1 MVSAA
6 RRRIV
11 FKAIRAAILKGN
23 EIEYWTLRM
32 YDQQAAG
39 VLDDNQVEELE
50 ALIDAYYSAQEAEEE
65 EMPDLSTMTKAEL
78 IDYANEH
85 GIEVSESWTKAEIID
100 AINA

>member
-39 VLDDNQVEELE
+39 VLNDEQVAELE
-50 ALIDAYYSAQEAEEE
+50 ALIDAYYEALEASTDDPSIDDEPTDEPTEQTAETDAQ
-65 EMPDLSTMTKAEL
+65 
-78 IDYANEH
+78 
-85 GIEVSESWTKAEIID
+85 
-100 AINA
+100 